1 MIETVNVEYARILS
15 QLTFTQY
22 LELLGKTPLDCK
34 VSHYKNSFKQPDF
47 QYKLMINYC
56 KYLVKNNFKKN
67 VNYTIKNKDYGRQF
81 ADGESLQLMNKKI
94 RGVLSKDV
102 YTDYDMIN
110 CQPSILLDIC
120 KKNNYTCEYL
130 EDYCNNRET
139 ILRNIQNYFDTTRS
153 EAKDLV
159 LKMLFSDRPI
169 KKFNKKKN
177 ESEFLVNFNRELN
190 NIQKKFIKKYPQLYK
205 SIIAKGKKDNIGG
218 SLMSNILAQKE
229 NEILEYIIYKFPANV
244 KIFDGFLSTQKYSID
259 DINNYCRKK
268 YNVTWS
274 IKELDL
280 SLEEELKSI
289 DVSNNT
295 VSYVGTDERDIAEY
309 LMQTKFNKRI
319 YNCYNEMYMKT
330 EYKWTNHKEEI
341 KRQIGVDILKCDL
354 YLRKDDKFVC
364 ISGTCKGVEDLRKL
378 VLLLIPI
385 NDDLIN
391 DMWED
396 SLMKLYFKNG
406 YYDFKIN
413 KFVSGADD
421 HRLTNIYVN
430 RDYNPKKNESLR
442 KEIIDKIF
450 LPIFNQNENLIGSF
464 LYETAHSLAGDI
476 NRKSWYCL
484 EGFRNCGKGMIT
496 DLLIKTFHKYIA
508 TTNADN
514 LFPKDTGGDSAKSLS
529 FLVDIDFCRLIT
541 TQEIN
546 INVEKET
553 ILDGNKIKKFTSG
566 GDWIEARK
574 NYQDEKRFRL
584 QGALMLCCNDFPVR
598 KPADC
603 NETLV
608 HYSFESKFVDKN
620 EARDIEGIAYYDKD
634 DSLKPH
640 FLTREDVQN
649 EFVHMLID
657 AYNEHFDKPVTIN
670 DDDDED
676 DYKKFIGLF
685 EYTKNPD
692 HKVSNRNIKRIL
704 LKHKIN
710 FTINK
715 AGKLLRAYKCQ
726 KYTDAKGRGFRGLVY
741 KHKDGEDEDDYGL
754 D

>member
-1 MIETVNVEYARILS
+1 MIETANVEYARILS

-34 VSHYKNSFKQPDF
+34 VSQYKNSFRQPDH

-102 YTDYDMIN
+102 YTDYDMVN

-190 NIQKKFIKKYPQLYK
+190 NIQKKFIKKYPNLYK
-205 SIIAKGKKDNIGG
+205 SILSKGKKDNVGG

-229 NEILEYIIYKFPANV
+229 NEILEYIINKFPANV

-295 VSYVGTDERDIAEY
+295 VSYVGTDERDIVKY
-309 LMQTKFNKRI
+309 LMETIFHERI

-330 EYKWTNHKEEI
+330 KYKWTNNEKEI
-341 KRQIGVDILKCDL
+341 KRQIALDILSCDL
-354 YLRKDDKFVC
+354 YIKNKNDNYQSL
-364 ISGTCKGVEDLRKL
+364 SSNCKGIEDLRKL
-378 VLLLIPI
+378 VLVLIPI
-385 NDDLIN
+385 NDEFIN
-391 DMWED
+391 KMWED

-413 KFVSGADD
+413 KFVSGVDD
-421 HRLTNIYVN
+421 LRLTNIYVN
-430 RDYNPKKNESLR
+430 RDYCPKKNDELR
-442 KEIIDKIF
+442 KEIMNKIF
-450 LPIFNQNENLIGSF
+450 LPIFNKNENLIGSF

-514 LFPKDTGGDSAKSLS
+514 LFPKDTGGDSAKALS

-546 INVEKET
+546 INGEKET
-553 ILDGNKIKKFTSG
+553 IIDGNKIKKFTSG

-620 EARDIEGIAYYDKD
+620 DPKNIPSISYYDKD
-634 DSLKPH
+634 DTLKPM

-649 EFVHMLID
+649 EFVHMLIE
-657 AYNEHFDKPVTIN
+657 AYNEPFDKPIN
-670 DDDDED
+670 EKYDDDED

-685 EYTKNPD
+685 EFTKD
-692 HKVSNRNIKRIL
+692 SNDIVYNKIL
-704 LKHKIN
+704 RKILKKNKIN
-710 FTINK
+710 FTLNK
-715 AGKLLRAYKCQ
+715 AGKLLKGYKCERVEG
-726 KYTDAKGRGFRGLVY
+726 KDRGFSGLVY
-741 KHKDGEDEDDYGL
+741 LKKDDDENDCGL

>member
-1 MIETVNVEYARILS
+1 MFETANVEYARILS

-22 LELLGKTPLDCK
+22 LDIVGKTPLDCK

-56 KYLVKNNFKKN
+56 KYLVKNNFKKH
-67 VNYTIKNKDYGRQF
+67 VKYSIKNKDYGRQF
-81 ADGESLQLMNKKI
+81 ADSESLQLMNKKI

-102 YTDYDMIN
+102 YTDYDMVN
-110 CQPSILLDIC
+110 CAPSILLDIC

-130 EDYCNNRET
+130 EEYCNKRES

-159 LKMLFSDRPI
+159 IKMLFSDRPI

-177 ESEFLVNFNRELN
+177 ESEFLVNFNREIN
-190 NIQKKFIKKYPQLYK
+190 NIQKKLIKKYPNLYK
-205 SIIAKGKKDNIGG
+205 SILSKGKKDNIGG

-259 DINNYCRKK
+259 DINSYCRKK
-268 YNVTWS
+268 YNVTWA

-295 VSYVGTDERDIAEY
+295 VSYVGTDERDIAKY
-309 LMQTKFNKRI
+309 LMETIFHERI

-330 EYKWTNHKEEI
+330 KYKWTNNEKEI
-341 KRQIGVDILKCDL
+341 KRQIALDILSCDL
-354 YLRKDDKFVC
+354 YIKNKNDNYQSL
-364 ISGTCKGVEDLRKL
+364 SSNCKGIEDLRKL
-378 VLLLIPI
+378 ILVLIPI
-385 NDDLIN
+385 NDEFIN
-391 DMWED
+391 KMWED

-413 KFVSGADD
+413 KFVSGAND

-430 RDYNPKKNESLR
+430 RDYNPNKNQELR
-442 KEIIDKIF
+442 EKIMKKIF

-464 LYETAHSLAGDI
+464 LYETSHSLAGDI

-514 LFPKDTGGDSAKSLS
+514 LFPKDTGGDSAKALS

-566 GDWIEARK
+566 GDWLEARK

-620 EARDIEGIAYYDKD
+620 DPKNIPSISYYDKD
-634 DSLKPH
+634 DTLKPE

-649 EFVHMLID
+649 EFVHMIIE
-657 AYNEHFDKPVTIN
+657 AYDKAFDKPVNIN

-685 EYTKNPD
+685 EFTKD
-692 HKVSNRNIKRIL
+692 SNDIIYNQKLRKIL
-704 LKHKIN
+704 KKNNIN

-715 AGKLLRAYKCQ
+715 AGKLLKGYKCQ
-726 KYTDAKGRGFRGLVY
+726 RVEGNKRGYSGLVY
-741 KHKDGEDEDDYGL
+741 LKQEEDENDCGL
-754 D
+754 